1 MSPLRTLRRIME
13 PGTGRHRAAPAARVE
28 VALAGLQDTGAW
40 PQPVREYGAVAPQCF
55 AYCAS
60 CGDTTAGVV
69 HTDGRTCGEC
79 LTTAPA
85 AASEEA
91 L

>member
-1 MSPLRTLRRIME
+1 ME
-13 PGTGRHRAAPAARVE
+13 PGTGRHRAAPATRVE
-28 VALAGLQDTGAW
+28 VPLTGLQDTGTW
-40 PQPVREYGAVAPQCF
+40 PQPVRAYGAVAPQCWDD
-55 AYCAS
+55 CPH
-60 CGDTTAGVV
+60 CGHATAGVL
-69 HTDGRTCGEC
+69 HADGRTCGEC